1 MSGDR
6 QTAVGGF
13 VLGGCI
19 LAVAAFVLFG
29 KFHIADRGNLAA
41 IVFQDS
47 ISGLAVGSPVTF
59 RGVNVGSVVSI
70 AIEFDPKT
78 HVAYIPVVI
87 RVYREHVRLS
97 RGDPTYPVLSQ
108 LLARGLHAELNI
120 VSFVTGQSEVD
131 LEMDPL
137 APVVMHPSI
146 TDLPEIPTKVSPFER
161 VSQQLSELPL
171 REIANN
177 ANTTLRSLHALADKL
192 GADLPPLIASV
203 KNTSDRSAGAVEAAT
218 GAIADL
224 QGRLDTTLVAITRLA
239 NSGDAQVNG
248 RGADLHVLLVQSEQT
263 VRQARNLVDN
273 LRNLMSERGSARM
286 NAEST
291 LRDLASAAA
300 ALRGFASDVEHNP
313 QLLLTG
319 RRN

>member
-1 MSGDR
+1 
-6 QTAVGGF
+6 
-13 VLGGCI
+13 
-19 LAVAAFVLFG
+19 
-29 KFHIADRGNLAA
+29 
-41 IVFQDS
+41 
-47 ISGLAVGSPVTF
+47 
-59 RGVNVGSVVSI
+59 
-70 AIEFDPKT
+70 
-78 HVAYIPVVI
+78 
-87 RVYREHVRLS
+87 
-97 RGDPTYPVLSQ
+97 
-108 LLARGLHAELNI
+108 
-120 VSFVTGQSEVD
+120 
-131 LEMDPL
+131 MDPS

-161 VSQQLSELPL
+161 ISQQLSELPL

-239 NSGDAQVNG
+239 NSGNAQVNG